1 MAREYFCAYHSY
13 LASMRNLSDA
23 ECGRLF
29 RALLQYSA
37 GDSSINLQGRES
49 VAFDFMAVQ
58 IDRDHEAYQRKC
70 KQNSANRTSTTV
82 NGRQR
87 PSTKRTKD
95 KEKEKEN
102 NSPPLPPSLG
112 GSPGL
117 QAVFEDWLAYKQER
131 REAYKPTGLKSLVTQ
146 VQNAARQYGEQAVA
160 DLIRTSMASNWAG
173 IAFDRLRQMKP
184 PDREEEDPYANAV

>member
-13 LASMRNLSDA
+13 LASMRNLADA

>member
-1 MAREYFCAYHSY
+1 MAREYFPCKYEYRKKIAK
-13 LASMRNLSDA
+13 LSDQ
-23 ECGRLF
+23 EVGRLF
-29 RALLQYSA
+29 RALLKY
-37 GDSSINLQGRES
+37 GETGETEELTGRES
-49 VAFDFMAVQ
+49 VAFDFIADD
-58 IDRDHEAYQRKC
+58 IDRAKKAYEETCER
-70 KQNSANRTSTTV
+70 NRANGI
-82 NGRQR
+82 GRMR
-87 PSTKRTKD
+87 PVATGSDRPPNKK
-95 KEKEKEN
+95 KIKEN

>member
-95 KEKEKEN
+95 KEKQKEN